1 MKNTVTITLDDK
13 KVQALKMYLSEKKT
27 LLDEQL
33 SNYAE
38 QLYGKVSTFAKA
50 FDARRP
56 CRAGAFATRHPVVQN
71 VRDFIDMTAKQQ
83 SADKPKKAVA
93 KLTNQP

>member
-1 MKNTVTITLDDK
+1 MKNMVTISLDDK

-27 LLDEQL
+27 SLDEQL

-38 QLYGKVSTFAKA
+38 QLYGKIV
-50 FDARRP
+50 P
-56 CRAGAFATRHPVVQN
+56 QN

-83 SADKPKKAVA
+83 KPEKPRNDSAKPPKPV
-93 KLTNQP
+93 